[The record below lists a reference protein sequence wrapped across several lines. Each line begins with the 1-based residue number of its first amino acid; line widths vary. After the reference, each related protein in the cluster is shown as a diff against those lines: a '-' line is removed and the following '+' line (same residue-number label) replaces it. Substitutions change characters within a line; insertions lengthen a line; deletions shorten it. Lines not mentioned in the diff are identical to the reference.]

1 MKKRPFFS
9 EPHLAAVS
17 LAGHGQDEVEPEV
30 GVNVPEGGHDADEP
44 GVHGTV
50 EMVCLPLVPIR
61 VAVEQL

>member
-1 MKKRPFFS
+1 MKKRPFCS
-9 EPHLAAVS
+9 KPHLAAVS
-17 LAGHGQDEVEPEV
+17 LAGHGEDEVEPEV

-50 EMVCLPLVPIR
+50 EVVRLPLVPVR